1 MLSLSDS
8 DLQKQLSRLS
18 REDQQ
23 KTIALLKRR
32 MDTRDTTKARQRLEA
47 ATRGQLSEDGVRRL
61 VEHYWPDAVLD
72 GWQTRLILAVLS
84 GAESEV
90 SQVAIKG
97 CTKAGKGYSVALAA
111 CLWFQLD
118 RPTKIVVTSAS
129 HKHAH
134 EVMFGE
140 ILRQMKRMDN
150 RAETDI
156 GVRRVW
162 TSEEKYIVTASPE
175 SGEGFCHDDQT
186 DVLTRRGW
194 VPFAELTMEDECLTM
209 DPETRVSEYRSPTA
223 ICRQRYKGPMYRYRA
238 KGADFCVTPGHL
250 MFAESARSN
259 SEGNDCFS
267 LRSIETLRRSHM
279 LRDVSWDGVS
289 SDWFVLPQLVTFER
303 GRKYKWP
310 SRRIP
315 MKAWMRF
322 LGWYFSD
329 GNLQFQRGRASG
341 VCVTQGKEQTIHEVR
356 SVFRELGF
364 DFNET
369 ERVRDGLKSVSFVIT
384 NRQLA
389 DHLSQFGCPKKNRR
403 VPQYVRESSRLMIRE
418 FVSAFCKGDG
428 FRLTGKRWIV
438 YGSYK
443 GLMDDVHELALKCGY
458 RASMSV
464 RETAGEQTVIRGRT
478 VTTNRD
484 KYVLGISPGGAR
496 IKYMPNKSE
505 VIEYDGLVYCATVPP
520 HHLLFTRRN
529 GQTLWSGNSGQ
540 HGPATLFIFDEASR
554 GSEEYWDL
562 AQTQAACSV
571 ALSNPRTMSG
581 WFRRLYPSGAED
593 SEQVIDVPG
602 SGKRVLFT
610 VGGMDCVNVRT
621 GRKVIADQIDRARYD
636 AIMAHP
642 NATWRRVFGE
652 GKFPEQ
658 DEELQVIA
666 YSWLERHHRAHRPDI
681 PVEAF
686 ALDVA
691 ASIDGDRSVLA
702 AGSDGGC
709 AWVREKQTA
718 DTMQVVA
725 WVLRQALD
733 AGIELTSGAVPVVV
747 DMDGV
752 GVGVGNRLAEQGVWV
767 VEHRGNEASS
777 VDSKTYAN
785 RRAET
790 YGELG
795 LRLNPKGPYP
805 DEPWALPIST
815 ELDEDLTAP
824 ERVYKSDG
832 IKWGLTP
839 KDKPTPSYKGA
850 TIRETL
856 GRSPDVGDA
865 VAMLYRAVRERRT
878 KQGTAGRRSF
888 AWCGQ
893 DEDETGEVELTPFL
907 QAIVDAGKQENER

>member
-1 MLSLSDS
+1 MLSLNDS
-8 DLQKQLSRLS
+8 DLESQLSKLS
-18 REDQQ
+18 REDQR

-32 MDTRDTTKARQRLEA
+32 MDTRDETKARQRLEA

-61 VEHYWPDAVLD
+61 VENYWPDAILD

-84 GAESEV
+84 GAGSEV

-175 SGEGFCHDDQT
+175 SGEGF
-186 DVLTRRGW
+186 
-194 VPFAELTMEDECLTM
+194 
-209 DPETRVSEYRSPTA
+209 
-223 ICRQRYKGPMYRYRA
+223 
-238 KGADFCVTPGHL
+238 
-250 MFAESARSN
+250 
-259 SEGNDCFS
+259 
-267 LRSIETLRRSHM
+267 
-279 LRDVSWDGVS
+279 
-289 SDWFVLPQLVTFER
+289 
-303 GRKYKWP
+303 
-310 SRRIP
+310 
-315 MKAWMRF
+315 
-322 LGWYFSD
+322 
-329 GNLQFQRGRASG
+329 
-341 VCVTQGKEQTIHEVR
+341 
-356 SVFRELGF
+356 
-364 DFNET
+364 
-369 ERVRDGLKSVSFVIT
+369 
-384 NRQLA
+384 
-389 DHLSQFGCPKKNRR
+389 
-403 VPQYVRESSRLMIRE
+403 
-418 FVSAFCKGDG
+418 
-428 FRLTGKRWIV
+428 
-438 YGSYK
+438 
-443 GLMDDVHELALKCGY
+443 
-458 RASMSV
+458 
-464 RETAGEQTVIRGRT
+464 
-478 VTTNRD
+478 
-484 KYVLGISPGGAR
+484 
-496 IKYMPNKSE
+496 
-505 VIEYDGLVYCATVPP
+505 
-520 HHLLFTRRN
+520 
-529 GQTLWSGNSGQ
+529 SGQ

-610 VGGMDCVNVRT
+610 VGGMDCINVRT
-621 GRKVIADQIDRARYD
+621 GRKVITDQIDRARYD

-681 PVEAF
+681 PVDAF

-709 AWVREKQTA
+709 AWIREKQTA

-767 VEHRGNEASS
+767 VEHRGNETSS

-824 ERVYKSDG
+824 ERVYSSDG

-839 KDKPTPSYKGA
+839 KDKPTPSYKGS

-865 VAMLYRAVRERRT
+865 VAMLYRSVRERRS

-893 DEDETGEVELTPFL
+893 DDDETGEVELTPFL
-907 QAIVDAGKQENER
+907 QLIVDAGKQENER